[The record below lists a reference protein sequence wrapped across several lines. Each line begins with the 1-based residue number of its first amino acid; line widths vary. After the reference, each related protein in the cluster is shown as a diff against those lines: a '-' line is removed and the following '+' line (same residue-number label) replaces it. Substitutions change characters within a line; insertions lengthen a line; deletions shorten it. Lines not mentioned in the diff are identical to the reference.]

1 MVDHITCPPY
11 GPYNFSSLSVSLKS
25 FFLLSSLKPN
35 PKHHGRAL
43 RAQTPSPTL
52 SHSQGRIPAPR
63 SRLLL
68 EPLLI
73 VLICDDTTT
82 NNGSFCFLS
91 IFCSLFF
98 FFFMFIFYL
107 GIWIL
112 GLSLLLVWKKM
123 DFCIWPKVHH
133 LETRRDCL
141 ERWKWVEDL
150 PKNIVLSNLWQSIRM
165 Y

>member
-11 GPYNFSSLSVSLKS
+11 GPYNFSSLSVLLKS

-52 SHSQGRIPAPR
+52 SHSKGRIPAPR

-82 NNGSFCFLS
+82 NNGCRSSLSLSLSPLFVFFL
-91 IFCSLFF
+91 FFVLF

-107 GIWIL
+107 GIWI
-112 GLSLLLVWKKM
+112 
-123 DFCIWPKVHH
+123 
-133 LETRRDCL
+133 
-141 ERWKWVEDL
+141 
-150 PKNIVLSNLWQSIRM
+150 
-165 Y
+165 

>member
-52 SHSQGRIPAPR
+52 SHSKGRIPAPR

-82 NNGSFCFLS
+82 NNGCCSSLSLSLSLLFLFSFYFLFS
-91 IFCSLFF
+91 FF
-98 FFFMFIFYL
+98 FFFYVYFLFGDLDL
-107 GIWIL
+107 GIESPF
-112 GLSLLLVWKKM
+112 GLKENGLLLGMAESPSFRNKM
-123 DFCIWPKVHH
+123 
-133 LETRRDCL
+133 
-141 ERWKWVEDL
+141 
-150 PKNIVLSNLWQSIRM
+150 
-165 Y
+165 